1 MILRGKLICAQK
13 KSEKYIEGYTSIEGF
28 LYHKNE
34 KEQEYAYIVVKR
46 ENLVGIVVD
55 YWPEDG
61 KYIELNKVLL
71 NEKSYWFRT
80 EDLEEIESL
89 ESFKEKN
96 ERNKSKQKI
105 KKSK

>member
-1 MILRGKLICAQK
+1 MILRGKLICAQQK
-13 KSEKYIEGYTSIEGF
+13 AEKYIEGYASVEGF
-28 LYHKNE
+28 LYHKSE
-34 KEQEYAYIVVKR
+34 KEQECVYIVIKR

-71 NEKSYWFRT
+71 TDKSFWFRT

-89 ESFKEKN
+89 ESLKEKN
-96 ERNKSKQKI
+96 ERNKSKKKN